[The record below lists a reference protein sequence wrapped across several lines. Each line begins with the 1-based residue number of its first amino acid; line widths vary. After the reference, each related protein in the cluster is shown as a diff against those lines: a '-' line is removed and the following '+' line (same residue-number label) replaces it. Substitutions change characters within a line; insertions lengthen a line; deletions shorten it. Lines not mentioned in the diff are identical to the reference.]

1 MLEYRAQ
8 QKKKEACEEKLRRAK
23 EQEPEAD
30 DEFAGKSQ
38 QDLSRRLSRI
48 TQELERVAAEKGEHE
63 GQRKQAREVAR
74 EHANDLATARYKGVE
89 ERHRR
94 AMIDKETT
102 EMVSDS
108 ASVSER
114 FRNSS

>member
-1 MLEYRAQ
+1 M
-8 QKKKEACEEKLRRAK
+8 RRAK
-23 EQEPEAD
+23 DQEPEAD

-102 EMVSDS
+102 EMARPRRPVTPSTRVVSRRGC
-108 ASVSER
+108 VR
-114 FRNSS
+114 TGL

>member
-1 MLEYRAQ
+1 M
-8 QKKKEACEEKLRRAK
+8 
-23 EQEPEAD
+23 
-30 DEFAGKSQ
+30 
-38 QDLSRRLSRI
+38 
-48 TQELERVAAEKGEHE
+48 ERVAAEKGEHE

-114 FRNSS
+114 FRTSSCVDGVDAIPHRRGAVDAAA